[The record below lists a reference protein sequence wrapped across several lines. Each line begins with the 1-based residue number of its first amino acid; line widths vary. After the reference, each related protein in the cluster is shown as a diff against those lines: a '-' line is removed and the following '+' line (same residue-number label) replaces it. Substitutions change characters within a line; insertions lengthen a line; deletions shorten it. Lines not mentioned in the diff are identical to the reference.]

1 MRAMFCF
8 LMLLVAGSGLVAAIA
23 DGFDNP
29 ADMARLPGARL
40 LVGYPPGVLAL
51 TTGNDTLMLDPPF
64 DLSNSRDFYPSMTR
78 YGSRVAAARWKD
90 SHQKIVVV
98 GTYSIADGRWTDY
111 AEGDYQGGVAI
122 SPDGSRLAFVAE
134 FERLGEDGSHRVRII
149 NLNTGQWSLGP
160 AVRILPVT
168 VSHIPA
174 SYDAV
179 LSWSPDGQRLVYS
192 NGTTVE
198 VWDSVTKKSWQVAEG
213 EKPAWSPDGDWIA
226 YLASPKDQASFGW
239 PQCAVVHPDG
249 TGRKILIKLPRGRVL
264 LEPPV
269 WSPDSKTLLLNE
281 MDDGEKLTMN
291 IDLLDLSTLKLKKKQ
306 SAKMP
311 VFAWAEAK

>member
-1 MRAMFCF
+1 MRTTLWVLA
-8 LMLLVAGSGLVAAIA
+8 LLVAGSAPMAALA

-29 ADMARLPGARL
+29 HDMARLPEARL
-40 LVGYPPGVLAL
+40 LVGYPPAVLAL
-51 TTGNDTLMLDPPF
+51 TTGNDTLMLEPQNYW
-64 DLSNSRDFYPSMTR
+64 SNSRGFYPGITR
-78 YGSRVAAARWKD
+78 DGTRVAAARWRD
-90 SHQKIVVV
+90 NHEDIVVV
-98 GTYSIADGRWTDY
+98 GTYSIADRRWTDY

-122 SPDGSRLAFVAE
+122 SPDGSKLAFVAE
-134 FERLGEDGSHRVRII
+134 FERLGEDGFHRVRVI
-149 NLNTGQWSLGP
+149 NLNTGEWSVGP
-160 AVRILPVT
+160 AVRNLPVT

-198 VWDSVTKKSWQVAEG
+198 VWDSATKKSWQVAEG
-213 EKPAWSPDGDWIA
+213 RMPAWSPDGEWIA
-226 YLASPKDQASFGW
+226 YLPNPRDSAAFGAVE
-239 PQCAVVHPDG
+239 CAIVHPDG
-249 TGRKILIKLPRGRVL
+249 TGNKTLVKLPWRRVF

-281 MDDGEKLTMN
+281 MADGEKWTMN

-306 SAKMP
+306 SDKMP